1 MRVLFALLIPLIA
14 ACSTVTPRPSPSASI
29 AQPTDAQ
36 PTGQDLTGRWR
47 GTWTGTGIFHSTRV
61 DAVRVDLVQRG
72 DRGTGRLVLEG
83 AIAAESVPEVVR
95 FQGLNGIPLMAEV
108 RPGTVTIHH
117 PQDGRLFTADL
128 KVDESGERMFGIVR
142 GSRPAVGLLLTR
154 AEPKTAPA
162 MPAPA
167 PTPPVQSSQEPEPA
181 KETVVAMVPP
191 PAEPAKE
198 AEKDTRAERA
208 GQEEFAAVP
217 ELTTIRFDF
226 DKAVIRSDAADV
238 LVGHAA
244 WLKDHED
251 TAVMVEGHCDERGT
265 AEYNVALGDRRAK
278 AVKDYLSLYGVA
290 PERISTVSYG
300 KERPTCTAA
309 TEACREENRRA
320 EFRVKSR

>member
-1 MRVLFALLIPLIA
+1 MRVFLVLLLPLIA
-14 ACSTVTPRPSPSASI
+14 ACSTVTPSPSPSASI
-29 AQPTDAQ
+29 AQPTGVQ
-36 PTGQDLTGRWR
+36 STGQDLTGRWR
-47 GTWTGTGIFHSTRV
+47 GTWTGTGIFHSTRE
-61 DAVRVDLVQRG
+61 DAVRVDFVQRG
-72 DRGTGRLVLEG
+72 DRGLGRLVLEG

-128 KVDESGERMFGIVR
+128 KVDESGDRMFGIVR

-154 AEPKTAPA
+154 AQPKAAPA

-191 PAEPAKE
+191 PAEPE
-198 AEKDTRAERA
+198 AEKDTKAERA
-208 GQEEFAAVP
+208 GQEEFAPVP

-251 TAVMVEGHCDERGT
+251 TAVMIEGHCDERGT

-290 PERISTVSYG
+290 TERISTVSYG

-309 TEACREENRRA
+309 TDACRDENRRA